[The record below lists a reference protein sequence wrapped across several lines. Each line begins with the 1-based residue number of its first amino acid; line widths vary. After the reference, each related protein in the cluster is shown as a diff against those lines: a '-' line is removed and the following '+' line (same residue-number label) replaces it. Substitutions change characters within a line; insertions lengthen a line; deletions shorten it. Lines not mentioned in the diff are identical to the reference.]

1 MKKSLLLAAAGAAAA
16 ALVLAGCG
24 GSDMEGMDHG
34 GSSGTSKPSAVASG
48 TPASGPHND
57 GDIAFASGMIP
68 HHQQAVEMAD
78 MALDKASNA
87 EVTSLAEDIKA
98 AQDPEIAQMSGWL
111 VGWGQPAP
119 EGGMSGDMEGM
130 DHGGMMSAADMD
142 ALDASTGSAFD
153 RMWVEM
159 MIEHHQGA
167 VEMAQTELSDGQNA
181 DAKALAQTIISTQT
195 AEIATLTKLLATL

>member
-1 MKKSLLLAAAGAAAA
+1 
-16 ALVLAGCG
+16 
-24 GSDMEGMDHG
+24 
-34 GSSGTSKPSAVASG
+34 
-48 TPASGPHND
+48 
-57 GDIAFASGMIP
+57 
-68 HHQQAVEMAD
+68 
-78 MALDKASNA
+78 
-87 EVTSLAEDIKA
+87 
-98 AQDPEIAQMSGWL
+98 MSGWL
-111 VGWGQPAP
+111 AGWGQPAP

-195 AEIATLTKLLATL
+195 AEIATLTKLLPTL